1 MGLVVIL
8 VFLLGFAVVL
18 GATFVLARA
27 VARRTRLALSVPLLI
42 GTSLGL
48 LALNPYW
55 ISLGPEAPDAELDRF
70 VLWVLLGLP
79 CAIGLAVGAGVG
91 GLSRPARGPS
101 SGGGEWDRRGHA
113 GAPDE

>member
-18 GATFVLARA
+18 GAAFVLARA
-27 VARRTRLALSVPLLI
+27 LARRTRVALSAPLLI
-42 GTSLGL
+42 GSCLGL

-55 ISLGPEAPDAELDRF
+55 ISLGPEAPQADLDRF

-79 CAIGLAVGAGVG
+79 CAIGLAVGAGAG
-91 GLSRPARGPS
+91 WLSRPARGTS
-101 SGGGEWDRRGHA
+101 SGGGRTGLT
-113 GAPDE
+113 GSSGGPG